1 MYNVTFYLRR
11 LHSLVGLLVLGIV
24 ILEHVMTNA
33 SSLGG
38 PEAMNSGLAMMEM
51 IPKPIFYGLEIF
63 GIAIP
68 LLSHVLYGIYI
79 ALQANNNP
87 GRFGYMR
94 NWMFTLQR
102 WTAWYL
108 VPFLIWHIFYLRIY
122 TKGICGVPM
131 SYELLDS
138 YFTNPIVVVLYTI
151 GMLAAIFHFCNGI
164 TTFCMTWGI
173 AKGPRVQSVV
183 SVLSMLLFLALALVT
198 GGLLSLAFMGFSGL
212 VKLPY

>member
-38 PEAMNSGLAMMEM
+38 PEAFNSSLAMMEL
-51 IPKPIFYGLEIF
+51 IPKPIFYGLEIY

-68 LLSHVLYGIYI
+68 LLFHALYGIYT

-151 GMLAAIFHFCNGI
+151 GMLAAIFHFCHGI

-198 GGLLSLAFMGFSGL
+198 VAFMAHYVL
-212 VKLPY
+212 L